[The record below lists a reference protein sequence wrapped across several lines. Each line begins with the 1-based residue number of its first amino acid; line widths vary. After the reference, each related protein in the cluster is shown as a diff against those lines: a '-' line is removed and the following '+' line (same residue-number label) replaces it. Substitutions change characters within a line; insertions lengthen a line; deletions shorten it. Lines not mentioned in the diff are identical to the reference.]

1 MKEKRWIVDTTLRDG
16 EQSPGI
22 AFAQEDKIELAI
34 MLDKLGVHEIEA
46 GIPEMKV
53 ESINYIEE
61 IKKECHS
68 AKISLWT
75 RMNVEDVK
83 FAVSFKPD
91 ILHIGVPVSYV
102 QIYSKL
108 KKNKLWVQK
117 TLEECMKITSK
128 AEVEVTVGFEDA
140 SRSDEGFLM
149 SMVKLTKNYGGTR
162 IRLADTVG
170 ILTPQR
176 AGSLVKKLVQ
186 EAETEL
192 EFHAH
197 NDLGMAVANSIESA
211 KCGANYI
218 DCTLLGI
225 GERSGNCDLY
235 KFLNSCDRTFDFG
248 IDKNNVKKIE
258 KVLLTKICRGELD
271 DRYTF

>member
-22 AFAQEDKIELAI
+22 AFTEQDKIEIAV
-34 MLDKLGVHEIEA
+34 MLDKLGVYEIEA

-53 ESINYIEE
+53 ESINFIEE
-61 IKKECHS
+61 IKKECHNS
-68 AKISLWT
+68 KISLWS
-75 RMNVEDVK
+75 RMNVDDVK
-83 FAVSFKPD
+83 LAVSFKPD

-128 AEVEVTVGFEDA
+128 AGIEVTVGFEDA

-149 SMVKLTKNYGGTR
+149 SMVKLTKNLGGTK

-170 ILTPQR
+170 VLTPLR
-176 AGSLVKKLVQ
+176 AGDLVKKLVQ
-186 EAETEL
+186 ETDIEL

-197 NDLGMAVANSIESA
+197 NDLGMAIANSIESA

-225 GERSGNCDLY
+225 GERSGNCDMY
-235 KFLNSCDRTFDFG
+235 KFLNACDRTFDFG
-248 IDKNNVKKIE
+248 IDKNKVKKIE
-258 KVLLTKICRGELD
+258 ELLLTKICMG
-271 DRYTF
+271 